1 MYMYSKDHFSPSTMG
16 NTPIEKDVFP
26 LISNNPKIFFAN
38 LNIKLGNS
46 SLKWEYNEH
55 TNKCSISTSEN
66 AYIIQIPIVLA
77 NMLGMYDNDVSYDNT
92 MVFHHP
98 FKANWWYNLIDTDN
112 FVKVM
117 SDENNISAYENLY
130 KNNYPVDGDFYLGMS
145 YNDEYKFERP
155 INLKLHR
162 PKGNIFLLQI

>member
-1 MYMYSKDHFSPSTMG
+1 
-16 NTPIEKDVFP
+16 
-26 LISNNPKIFFAN
+26 
-38 LNIKLGNS
+38 
-46 SLKWEYNEH
+46 
-55 TNKCSISTSEN
+55 
-66 AYIIQIPIVLA
+66 
-77 NMLGMYDNDVSYDNT
+77 MLGMYDDDVSYHNT

-98 FKANWWYNLIDTDN
+98 FKANWWYNLIYTDN

-130 KNNYPVDGDFYLGMS
+130 KNNYPVDGYFYLGMS

-162 PKGNIFLLQI
+162 PNYALIYNNIIAESIVDNSYYKILKSVYFEESNTKWKTISFKRDEFITIQEKKSSIFRIFN